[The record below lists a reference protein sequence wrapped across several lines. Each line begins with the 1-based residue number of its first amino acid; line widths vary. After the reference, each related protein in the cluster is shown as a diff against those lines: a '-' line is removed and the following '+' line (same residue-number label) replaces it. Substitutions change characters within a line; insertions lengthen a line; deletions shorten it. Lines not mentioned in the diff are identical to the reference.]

1 MYELTKIYK
10 TKAMAVNAIRMTA
23 TNKGWKVLSTEDAA
37 QHVWPQAEGFTVN
50 NTSLNLALGFISE
63 ADADALEQR
72 VPAGSVTNGEALEA
86 VNAALCGA
94 TGNMVSDAVNIRAD
108 AWNDRIAAMPD
119 DQVKTLFEQ
128 TGRRI
133 PSIGNALS
141 HMREALR
148 QEHPD
153 DLDNYT
159 IAPKLQAPSKLEESK
174 KAAKAAKKA
183 DKAPKGPGE
192 EGRSATRCNVVNGAR
207 RPLRGKTLLVWE
219 VTERL
224 QAQLERVPTL
234 KEVHEQLVS
243 MEPGFNKTTAG
254 IQYYACRA
262 YNGWASDKK

>member
-86 VNAALCGA
+86 VNAALKEQA
-94 TGNMVSDAVNIRAD
+94 HKDAKAPLANGKFI
-108 AWNDRIAAMPD
+108 
-119 DQVKTLFEQ
+119 
-128 TGRRI
+128 GRE
-133 PSIGNALS
+133 GNAYAG
-141 HMREALR
+141 MEPWGRE
-148 QEHPD
+148 
-153 DLDNYT
+153 
-159 IAPKLQAPSKLEESK
+159 KLQKPSKLEESK
-174 KAAKAAKKA
+174 KAAKANKKA
-183 DKAPKGPGE
+183 AKESAEPKA
-192 EGRSATRCNVVNGAR
+192 ATRCNVVNGAR

>member
-23 TNKGWKVLSTEDAA
+23 TNKGWKVLSTDDAA

-86 VNAALCGA
+86 VNAALSEQA
-94 TGNMVSDAVNIRAD
+94 HKDAKEPLAKGKFI
-108 AWNDRIAAMPD
+108 
-119 DQVKTLFEQ
+119 
-128 TGRRI
+128 GRE
-133 PSIGNALS
+133 GNAYAG
-141 HMREALR
+141 MEPWGRE
-148 QEHPD
+148 
-153 DLDNYT
+153 
-159 IAPKLQAPSKLEESK
+159 KLQQPSKLEESK
-174 KAAKAAKKA
+174 KDAKANKKAAKESAEPKA
-183 DKAPKGPGE
+183 Q
-192 EGRSATRCNVVNGAR
+192 TRCNVVNGAR

-243 MEPGFNKTTAG
+243 MEPGFNKTTTG

>member
-23 TNKGWKVLSTEDAA
+23 TNKGWKVLSTDDAA

-63 ADADALEQR
+63 ADADALSQR
-72 VPAGSVTNGEALEA
+72 VTAGSITNGEALEA
-86 VNAALCGA
+86 ASAAL
-94 TGNMVSDAVNIRAD
+94 TSVKDALTTEEVMAD
-108 AWNDRIAAMPD
+108 AKAR
-119 DQVKTLFEQ
+119 
-128 TGRRI
+128 
-133 PSIGNALS
+133 
-141 HMREALR
+141 
-148 QEHPD
+148 
-153 DLDNYT
+153 
-159 IAPKLQAPSKLEESK
+159 KLQAPSKLEESK
-174 KAAKAAKKA
+174 KAAKAAKTKSDVNPQQA
-183 DKAPKGPGE
+183 EA
-192 EGRSATRCNVVNGAR
+192 RATRCNVVNGAR

-224 QAQLERVPTL
+224 QKTLERVPSL

-262 YNGWASDKK
+262 YNGWESTKGSK

>member
-23 TNKGWKVLSTEDAA
+23 TNKGWKVLSTDDAA

-86 VNAALCGA
+86 VNAALSEQA
-94 TGNMVSDAVNIRAD
+94 HKDA
-108 AWNDRIAAMPD
+108 
-119 DQVKTLFEQ
+119 K
-128 TGRRI
+128 
-133 PSIGNALS
+133 
-141 HMREALR
+141 
-148 QEHPD
+148 
-153 DLDNYT
+153 
-159 IAPKLQAPSKLEESK
+159 APKLQAPSKLEESK
-174 KAAKAAKKA
+174 KAAKE
-183 DKAPKGPGE
+183 DVEPYTMPGCKQ
-192 EGRSATRCNVVNGAR
+192 TRCNVVNGAR

-219 VTERL
+219 TTERMNE
-224 QAQLERVPTL
+224 QMGRVPSL
-234 KEVHEQLVS
+234 KEVHEELCRL
-243 MEPGFNKTTAG
+243 EPGFNKTTAG